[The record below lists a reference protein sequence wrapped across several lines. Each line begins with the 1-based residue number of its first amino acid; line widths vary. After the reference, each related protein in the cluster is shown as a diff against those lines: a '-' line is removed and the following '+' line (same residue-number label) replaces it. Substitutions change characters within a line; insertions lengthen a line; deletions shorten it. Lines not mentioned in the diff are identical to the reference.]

1 MCGVVGIVSSQPVS
15 QEIYDALLVLQH
27 RGQDSAGIVTVTSS
41 EDRCY
46 MRKDNGLVSEVF
58 RQKDIDTL
66 RGNIGLGHNRYPT
79 AGSASSLESQPMYV
93 NSPHGIFMAHN
104 GNLTNT
110 KELRRFYFRNV
121 MRHINTASDSETLLN
136 VFANELALSASKTVD
151 PSHIFDAVRGV
162 NAVCRGAYAAVALI
176 VGGGIVGFRDP
187 RGIRP
192 LVVGCRRNATND
204 YMIASESAALHVLG
218 YDIVRDVR
226 AGEAIYIDENGHMHS
241 EICAS
246 ETQLTPCIFEH
257 VYLARP
263 DSVIDD
269 ISVYKARLRM
279 GDKLADQV
287 LDRFSQK
294 GHDIDVV
301 IPIPETSRTAA
312 IPVAH
317 RLDVKLREGFVKN
330 RYIGRTFIMPGQSM
344 RRKSVRQKLNAIRLE
359 FENKNVLLIEDSVV
373 RGTTLHE
380 IVQQARDAGA
390 NKVYVGVAAPPV
402 RYPNVFGIDMPTSEE
417 FIANDRTEEQIARI
431 INADML
437 VYQTLDDL
445 VDSAREGNPTVDGF
459 ECSIFD
465 GHYNCIDVNEDYLL
479 ELSDHRNDTSKTQR
493 DLESSQESSLFELQG
508 S

>member
-15 QEIYDALLVLQH
+15 QEIYDSLLVLQH
-27 RGQDSAGIVTVTSS
+27 RGQDSAGIVTSY
-41 EDRCY
+41 EGRCSL
-46 MRKDNGLVSEVF
+46 RKDNGLVSEVF
-58 RQKDIDTL
+58 RQQHINNL
-66 RGNIGLGHNRYPT
+66 RGNIGIGHVRYPT
-79 AGSASSLESQPMYV
+79 AGSPSSLESQPLYV
-93 NSPHGIFMAHN
+93 NSPHGICLVHN

-110 KELRRFYFRNV
+110 KELRDSYFQNV
-121 MRHINTASDSETLLN
+121 MRHINTTSDSEILLN
-136 VFANELALSASKTVD
+136 VFANELSLTGARKVE
-151 PSHIFDAVRGV
+151 PEHVFDAVRGV

-192 LVVGCRRNATND
+192 LIVGYKGQGAKH
-204 YMIASESAALHVLG
+204 YMIASESAALDVLG
-218 YDIVRDVR
+218 YDILRDVR
-226 AGEAIYIDENGHMHS
+226 PGEAVYIDENGRMHS
-241 EICAS
+241 QNCAAD
-246 ETQLTPCIFEH
+246 TRLTPCIFEH

-263 DSVIDD
+263 DSVLDD

-287 LDRFSQK
+287 LERFSQHS
-294 GHDIDVV
+294 HDIDVV
-301 IPIPETSRTAA
+301 IPIPETSRTAS

-344 RRKSVRQKLNAIRLE
+344 RQKSVRQKLNAIKLE

-380 IVQQARDAGA
+380 IVQQAREAGA

-402 RYPNVFGIDMPTSEE
+402 RYPNVFGIDMPTTRE
-417 FIANDRTEEQIARI
+417 FIAHNRSEEQVARI
-431 INADML
+431 IGADML

-445 VDSAREGNPTVDGF
+445 TDSAKEGNPTVDGF
-459 ECSIFD
+459 ECSVFD
-465 GHYNCIDVNEDYLL
+465 GNYDSIDVDEDYLL
-479 ELSDHRNDTSKTQR
+479 ELSDARNDGTKSRQR
-493 DLESSQESSLFELQG
+493 ETLLESSLFELQ
-508 S
+508 SF